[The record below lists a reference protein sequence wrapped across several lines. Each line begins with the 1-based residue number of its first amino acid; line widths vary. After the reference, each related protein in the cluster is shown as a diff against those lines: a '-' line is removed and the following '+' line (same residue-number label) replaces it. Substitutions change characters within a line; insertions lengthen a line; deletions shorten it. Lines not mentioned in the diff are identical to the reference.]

1 MLKMTFLTRNR
12 ARNRAGTYFLVPDE
26 NKRRSTIQYLSST
39 TGFATN
45 NGFSYLYRAKFGA
58 KSQFRAISGWK
69 RPIRAPRP
77 VKKIIFWGLKRF
89 LLTWRNFFIH
99 FRNKTDRFSSYRGKN
114 YFCGFEPPKVP
125 ARFRADTKFKPQN
138 IFSHIKSQ

>member
-39 TGFATN
+39 TGFSTN

-77 VKKIIFWGLKRF
+77 VK
-89 LLTWRNFFIH
+89 
-99 FRNKTDRFSSYRGKN
+99 N
-114 YFCGFEPPKVP
+114 YFFGTKTIFIDLTKLFQPFPKQNDLAVTEAKTIFAVFRPPKVP
-125 ARFRADTKFKPQN
+125 ARFRPDTKFKTQN
-138 IFSHIKSQ
+138 ICSYIKSQ